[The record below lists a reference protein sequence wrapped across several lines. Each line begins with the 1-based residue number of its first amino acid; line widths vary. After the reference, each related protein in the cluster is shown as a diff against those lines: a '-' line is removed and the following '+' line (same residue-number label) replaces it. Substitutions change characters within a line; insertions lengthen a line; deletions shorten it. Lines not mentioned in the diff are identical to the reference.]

1 MLNNNIGLIT
11 IALYL
16 YIAIVLINPIK
27 TCNMTHYTTPTIL
40 LIICLAFT
48 SCSKKTTDGVSQ
60 PEIDP
65 TETWHPPQPYEVTEH
80 DDGPAFQSNT
90 ETIEEDSDED
100 GVSMVSPNPPSLE
113 EAIFWI
119 GPSMDHNFSIQAGS
133 VSLKGVYAINN
144 NNELK
149 KDAMGNLMFYPTK
162 SLTHMEFLKSEI
174 GNLDYEEGYLY
185 QVEGTKYYLGDE
197 LWGVIVNRVLQK
209 VSDKKEDKVVAT
221 SSKKTST
228 TSSSSNS
235 SKTTTTTTT
244 KRWQTSGKS
253 NTQEE
258 PIMMVSE
265 NPPHFLEARFWIGSS
280 KNHTFSTK
288 AGVASVANAYG
299 IVFKDK
305 LEKWPNGYYKFYP
318 EESTEG
324 IIFHSGEINN
334 LDYKEGYYYQVD
346 GILQYSGTEVVGISV
361 NKVLQKVADISQKKS
376 NKSSSQTTSSGKGKT
391 TSTTT
396 SSTSTTTTSTQTKKR
411 TPTNERWKTTKTTTK
426 SSKKSGTASA
436 KKTKGTKKMDT
447 SKTTSATGG
456 SKTAPKPTAGDQSI
470 FWIGASRNV
479 KYKSDRGNLWAN
491 DCYVIN
497 NIDELEKTPLGDLV
511 FYSPENLDEMELY
524 CSSKIENMDY
534 EEGFN
539 YQVRGTK
546 HYEGNKLK
554 GITVDEVLK
563 MVEDKDYVKVED
575 LVVFVGPE
583 TTKAVGLHGNE
594 VDCYQVQYGTYSQKA
609 EWEGICDGIGGF
621 EYEPGYM
628 YKLKIRRTHMSKRE
642 AEMTMDAPASSD
654 LLLTILRKRRM

>member
-1 MLNNNIGLIT
+1 MN
-11 IALYL
+11 
-16 YIAIVLINPIK
+16 
-27 TCNMTHYTTPTIL
+27 HYTTPTIL
-40 LIICLAFT
+40 LIICLAFA
-48 SCSKKTTDGVSQ
+48 SCSKKTTEEIYQ
-60 PEIDP
+60 PEMDP
-65 TETWHPPQPYEVTEH
+65 TETWHPPQPASSDAEEV
-80 DDGPAFQSNT
+80 
-90 ETIEEDSDED
+90 EDSDED
-100 GVSMVSPNPPSLE
+100 GVSMVSANPPSLE

-119 GPSMDHNFSIQAGS
+119 GPSMDHDFSIQAGS

-144 NNELK
+144 NDELQ
-149 KDAMGNLMFYPTK
+149 KDGMGNLMFYPTK
-162 SLTHMEFLKSEI
+162 SLTNMEFLKSEI

-209 VSDKKEDKVVAT
+209 VSDKKEDKIAAT
-221 SSKKTST
+221 STKKTTT

-235 SKTTTTTTT
+235 SKTSTTTTTT
-244 KRWQTSGKS
+244 KRWQTSGKAKS
-253 NTQEE
+253 QGDE

-305 LEKWPNGYYKFYP
+305 LERWPNGYYKFYP
-318 EESTEG
+318 VESTEG
-324 IIFHSGEINN
+324 IIFHSGEIGN

-361 NKVLQKVADISQKKS
+361 KKVLQKVADVAQKES
-376 NKSSSQTTSSGKGKT
+376 EKSSSKTVSTGKGKT

-396 SSTSTTTTSTQTKKR
+396 STTSTTTTSTQTKKR

-426 SSKKSGTASA
+426 SSKKSGTAST
-436 KKTKGTKKMDT
+436 KKTKSTEKTNT
-447 SKTTSATGG
+447 SKTTAATGG
-456 SKTAPKPTAGDQSI
+456 SKAAPKPSAGDQSI

-534 EEGFN
+534 KEGFN
-539 YQVRGTK
+539 YQVKGTK

-563 MVEDKDYVKVED
+563 KVEDKDYVKEED

-583 TTKAVGLHGNE
+583 TVKAVGFHGNE
-594 VDCYQVQYGTYSQKA
+594 IDCYQVQYGTYSQKA
-609 EWEGICDGIGGF
+609 EWEGICNGIGGF

-628 YKLKIRRTHMSKRE
+628 YKLKIRRTFLSKRE
-642 AEMTMDAPASSD
+642 AEMTMDAPGSSD
-654 LLLTILRKRRM
+654 VLLTILRKRRM